1 MSAKAE
7 LCFQKHNPALIGLV
21 TGLVI
26 RAAWG
31 VGLIPSVAQMIR
43 DAGICIWITLNDL
56 YSTGCAFWQ
65 FVNR

>member
-7 LCFQKHNPALIGLV
+7 LSFQKHNPALIGLV

-26 RAAWG
+26 RAAWQ
-31 VGLIPSVAQMIR
+31 VGLIPSVAQMLR

-56 YSTGCAFWQ
+56 FSAGWAFWQ
-65 FVNR
+65 FVIR